1 MDKKHLLQCENLSIG
16 YHQKSLLENINWQ
29 FEIGK
34 LYSIKGLNGAGKST
48 FLKTIAALV
57 PPLKGKVLLD
67 NQALDS
73 YHSQSLAQRLAY
85 LGSQQQLNFPMS
97 VQEFIMTGR
106 YPYMNWLAKE
116 TEQDTLLVQST
127 IQAFAI
133 GKLQNK
139 SIQTLSDGEFQQ
151 VRIAAAVVRES
162 SFIILDEPTSFLDYK
177 NKEKLWNMLK
187 ALSRENKCII
197 IASHDMDY
205 VERMSD
211 IIYEMNPECNQ

>member
-16 YHQKSLLENINWQ
+16 YHQKSLLDNINWQ
-29 FEIGK
+29 FEAGK

-48 FLKTIAALV
+48 FMKTIAALT
-57 PPLKGKVLLD
+57 PPLQGKILLD
-67 NQALDS
+67 NQLLHT
-73 YHSQSLAQRLAY
+73 YESQSLAQKLAY
-85 LGSQQQLNFPMS
+85 LGSQQQLSFPMS

-116 TEQDTLLVQST
+116 TEQDKSMVKQT
-127 IQAFAI
+127 IEALSIA
-133 GKLQNK
+133 KLQNK
-139 SIQTLSDGEFQQ
+139 SIQALSDGEFQQ
-151 VRIAAAVVRES
+151 VRIAAAVVREA

-187 ALSRENKCII
+187 ALSRDNKCII

-211 IIYEMNPECNQ
+211 VIYEMNPE